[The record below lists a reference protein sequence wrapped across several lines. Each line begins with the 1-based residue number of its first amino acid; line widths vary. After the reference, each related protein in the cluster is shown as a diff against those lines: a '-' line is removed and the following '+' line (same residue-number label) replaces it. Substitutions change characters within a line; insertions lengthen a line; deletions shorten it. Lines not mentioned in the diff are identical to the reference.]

1 MTKPLVAVVV
11 GPTASGKTAL
21 AVEIAKAF
29 DGEVVS
35 ADSMQIYKGMDIA
48 TAKPTEE
55 EMQGITHHLISII
68 GADEVFSVNQ
78 FKLSATRAIN
88 DILEKGKLPVVAG
101 GTGFYI
107 DTLVNNT
114 EFLDYEE
121 NDIREKLEKRL
132 ESEGIEV
139 LHKELSDIDPE
150 TAERLHLNDEKRIIR
165 ALEVYYSTGKTIS
178 EQCRLSH
185 LKESDFR
192 FCIIGINA
200 LDRQVLYD
208 RINLR
213 VDKMLE
219 EGLLKEAKNF
229 FESEVSATAKQA
241 IGYKELKPYF
251 DGLCTLDEAVEKLK
265 METRRYAKRQLTW
278 FRKRENINWIYIDGK
293 TKDEIINEAKSI
305 ILSNKLAQ
313 MKGKGND

>member
-21 AVEIAKAF
+21 AVEISKAF

-35 ADSMQIYKGMDIA
+35 ADSMQIYKGMNIA
-48 TAKPTEE
+48 TAKPTDE
-55 EMQGITHHLISII
+55 EMQGIPHHLISII

-78 FKLSATRAIN
+78 FKTAATAAIE
-88 DILEKGKLPVVAG
+88 DILSRGKLPVVAG
-101 GTGFYI
+101 GTGFYV

-114 EFLDYEE
+114 EFLDYED
-121 NDIREKLEKRL
+121 NGIREKLENRL
-132 ESEGIEV
+132 AAEGIEA
-139 LHKELSDIDPE
+139 LYKELSEIDPE

-165 ALEVYYSTGKTIS
+165 ALEVYHSTGKTIS

-185 LKESDFR
+185 LNESKYR
-192 FCIIGINA
+192 FCIIGITA
-200 LDRQVLYD
+200 EDRQLLYD
-208 RINLR
+208 RINIR

-219 EGLLKEAKNF
+219 EGLLEEAESF
-229 FESEVSATAKQA
+229 FENPVSATAKQA
-241 IGYKELKPYF
+241 IGYKELKPYL
-251 DGLCTLDEAVEKLK
+251 DGESTLDEAVEKLK

-293 TKDEIINEAKSI
+293 SKADIIKEAADI
-305 ILSNKLAQ
+305 IRSNK
-313 MKGKGND
+313 

>member
-48 TAKPTEE
+48 TAKPTQD
-55 EMQGITHHLISII
+55 EMQGIPHHLISII
-68 GADEVFSVNQ
+68 GADEVFSVNH
-78 FKLSATRAIN
+78 FKLEATKAI
-88 DILEKGKLPVVAG
+88 DGILSKGKLPVVAG

-114 EFLDYEE
+114 EFLDYEK
-121 NDIREKLEKRL
+121 NDIRERLLKRL
-132 ESEGIEV
+132 ANEGAEA
-139 LHKELSDIDPE
+139 LHKELSGLDPE
-150 TAERLHLNDEKRIIR
+150 TAERIHLNDEKRIIR

-185 LKESDFR
+185 LKESKYR

-200 LDRQVLYD
+200 LDRQILYD
-208 RINLR
+208 RINSR
-213 VDKMLE
+213 VEKMLE
-219 EGLLKEAKNF
+219 EGLLKEAKDF
-229 FESEVSATAKQA
+229 FESSVSATAKQA

-251 DGLCTLDEAVEKLK
+251 DGITNLEEAVEKLK

-278 FRKRENINWIYIDGK
+278 FRKRDNINWIYID
-293 TKDEIINEAKSI
+293 TKSKEEIISEALDIVRSFK
-305 ILSNKLAQ
+305 
-313 MKGKGND
+313 

>member
-1 MTKPLVAVVV
+1 MNKPLVAVVV
-11 GPTASGKTAL
+11 GPTASGKTSL
-21 AVEIAKAF
+21 AVELAKIF

-48 TAKPTEE
+48 TAKPDEE
-55 EMQGITHHLISII
+55 EMQGIPHHLISII

-78 FKLSATRAIN
+78 FKLSATKAI
-88 DILEKGKLPVVAG
+88 DEILAKGKLPIVAG

-121 NDIREKLEKRL
+121 NDIRHTLEDRV
-132 ESEGIEV
+132 SREGIDSLLNE
-139 LHKELSDIDPE
+139 LKEIDPE
-150 TAERLHLNDEKRIIR
+150 TAQRLHENDEKRIIR
-165 ALEVYYSTGKTIS
+165 AMEVYLSTGKTIS

-185 LKESDFR
+185 LNESDYR

-200 LDRQVLYD
+200 ENRQVLYD

-219 EGLLKEAKNF
+219 AGLLEEAESF
-229 FESEVSATAKQA
+229 FAGDASATAKQA

-251 DGLCTLDEAVEKLK
+251 DGLCSLEEAVEKLK

-293 TKDEIINEAKSI
+293 DKAGIVKEAVDIINADK
-305 ILSNKLAQ
+305 
-313 MKGKGND
+313 